1 MRKPNLSNT
10 LFSKTRNGVLA
21 ATFGQPE
28 RWWYLS
34 ELADWLDTSPSSLQR
49 ELKALSSTGILKTRR
64 DGNRIY
70 FQAEADSP
78 IFNPLREL
86 VAQTLGVIPA
96 LKESLIQFAAQT
108 EFVFIYGSMARGE
121 EKSTSDV
128 DLLIIGSIGLAELAP
143 TLRRLEKKF
152 KREFNAT
159 CFAPEEFKEKA
170 RCGNHFLTTVLKDE
184 KIFIRGDADD
194 LDRLAQ

>member
-184 KIFIRGDADD
+184 KIFISGDADD